1 MLTGSTNAITHARR
15 LRRTLSVPEVM
26 LWVRLR
32 QRPRGFKFRRQH
44 PAGRYILDFYCH
56 EAQLVI
62 EVDGMAHDLGDRPQR
77 DAARDDWLKKQNIR
91 VLRIA
96 TSDVSR
102 DPDAAV
108 ETIILMCRGEV

>member
-1 MLTGSTNAITHARR
+1 MLTGSTNAITHARQ
-15 LRRTLSVPEVM
+15 LRRKLSVPEIM

-32 QRPRGFKFRRQH
+32 QRPGGFKFRRQH

-56 EAQLVI
+56 EAQLAI
-62 EVDGMAHDLGDRPQR
+62 EVDGMAHDLGDRSQH
-77 DAARDDWLKKQNIR
+77 DAVRDDWLKKQNIR

-96 TSDVSR
+96 ASDVSR
-102 DPDAAV
+102 DPDAVV